1 MCSNTPRCLDDT
13 PEAARTVEALKA
25 LLNKAQEVLKN
36 HPLNDERSARG
47 LYRANCIITRGAA
60 RVDDLPPPRHSP
72 NNAALVSACP
82 TALGVARTVGMQEAT
97 SPEMTG
103 NLDTNLEAKFEAAAE
118 LLMARD
124 FVAIH
129 FKGTDIAAHDRRPL
143 EKRDFISAID
153 TALGR
158 FLWKNPMVT
167 DGLRVVVSADHGTSC
182 LTGNHTADPVPLL
195 VANWSDEG
203 EPERFD
209 EESAENGVI
218 GLIHPGDLSNLLFPV
233 DGVYGDVAGP

>member
-1 MCSNTPRCLDDT
+1 
-13 PEAARTVEALKA
+13 
-25 LLNKAQEVLKN
+25 
-36 HPLNDERSARG
+36 
-47 LYRANCIITRGAA
+47 
-60 RVDDLPPPRHSP
+60 
-72 NNAALVSACP
+72 
-82 TALGVARTVGMQEAT
+82 MQEAT

-233 DGVYGDVAGP
+233 DGVYGDVTGL